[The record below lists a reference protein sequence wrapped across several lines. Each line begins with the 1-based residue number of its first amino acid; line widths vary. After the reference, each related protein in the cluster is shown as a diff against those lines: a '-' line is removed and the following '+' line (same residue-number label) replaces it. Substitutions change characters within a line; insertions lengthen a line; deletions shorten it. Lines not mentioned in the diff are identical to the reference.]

1 MLHFYERID
10 DDDDDN
16 DDEIAKFTVIYV
28 YTQRSTAC
36 LDIYLSVCL
45 HAHTFSKHYDIV

>member
-1 MLHFYERID
+1 MLHFHERIND
-10 DDDDDN
+10 DDDA
-16 DDEIAKFTVIYV
+16 IAKFTVIYV